1 MPMHGVGLGGE
12 FLIHLDE
19 VSDDWNS
26 CLNLACLNSDFT
38 VFSKSLSNFTTA
50 AERVKYDWVF

>member
-1 MPMHGVGLGGE
+1 MPGGGLGGG

-19 VSDDWNS
+19 VSGDWNS
-26 CLNLACLNSDFT
+26 CLNFTCVTAGFT
-38 VFSKSLSNFTTA
+38 VFSEFLSNFTTE